1 MRISGISGV
10 SRLSIRALSVL
21 ACLAMMAGP
30 AHAGD
35 WALYH
40 HDNKRSA
47 VTGERIGTPLHP
59 QWTLDTGHAPSPAWP
74 APALRDIYNRR
85 PKHVHRVTY
94 DRAYHPVVAGDTLYF
109 ASSTDDKVYA
119 VDAKTGKER
128 WAFFTNGPVRCAPT
142 VADGRVYVGSD
153 DGSVYCLDAKTGGQV
168 WRYDAAKDGR
178 ILPGNG
184 RLISIAPVRTGV
196 LVDGGVAYFASG
208 LFPREGVHLHA
219 LDAGTGAEVW
229 TTDAHGISP
238 QGYLLASKT
247 RLYVPTGRTSP
258 AVFNRKDGSYIGTYS
273 TSGGTYALLTGDAV
287 ISGSSRLDMLNAEGR
302 DRIIDFEGRRIV
314 VTEDMY
320 YLLTETQL
328 VAYDRTHLIDARK
341 RQQDLAGR
349 IKTIADSLKAETTRR
364 EAAKFNERA
373 LYQASI
379 DSLTADLTD
388 LRGTLE
394 SIRASEHAWKVPVE
408 TAYAMILAGDTL
420 LLGGDDTVT
429 AMSAAKG
436 QTLWE
441 GSVDGRAYGL
451 AAANSRLYV
460 STDTGEIT
468 CFSNMQLSNPATI
481 GPGDAPDDDID
492 SRYVRAARHVAST
505 VDAKA
510 GYCIVLGCGDGG
522 FIAALARA
530 TGLHIVAVDDE
541 PEKVSKV
548 RIYLDAMGLYGSR
561 TAVIEHSLDRLPFTD
576 YVANCI
582 VSADVLDGDALP
594 VDPGEVVRILRPE
607 GGVALF
613 GMPEGAESGTFR
625 DDTRTW
631 LAKIPDISSW
641 NLSDDDG
648 IWLTGSRGPLPGGGE
663 WTHQYAEPGNTASSN
678 DSLVDNEVSVQW
690 FGRPGPRYIVD
701 RHHRPMAPLY
711 KSGRLFV
718 PGSNYLFGLDAY
730 NGTVLWERPLP
741 GSRRVA
747 VFRDTGWMA
756 ASSDYLYTAVAG
768 ECHTLDTK
776 TGETVRRFPV
786 PATDEPHE
794 WGYIAYHGGELYGTS
809 MKPSAPRR
817 SMDYDTIMEGTYWD
831 NRPLVT
837 GDELFCMDRITGAV
851 KWRYSRGAIIHS
863 TIAMDDRYIYFF
875 ESTSPEATADNDGRI
890 QLRFLFEGG
899 GGHLVKLDRM
909 TGETVWDRQIGFP
922 YRHAMFLSL
931 SGGKLLAVGSY
942 NLDDGCYYG
951 LYCYD
956 AETGGDVWN
965 NRFRYTATKNGEHG
979 EQDQHPVIVG
989 DMVYTRP
996 YAFNLNTGEQ
1006 RAFNLDRGGH
1016 GCGTISGSAFWLFG
1030 RGGNPRMYP
1039 LDGTGAEN
1047 IPLSLVNRPGCYINM
1062 IAVGGLVL
1070 IPESSSGCSCGYP
1083 IQTSMAFIPRQ

>member
-1 MRISGISGV
+1 M
-10 SRLSIRALSVL
+10 
-21 ACLAMMAGP
+21 
-30 AHAGD
+30 
-35 WALYH
+35 
-40 HDNKRSA
+40 
-47 VTGERIGTPLHP
+47 
-59 QWTLDTGHAPSPAWP
+59 
-74 APALRDIYNRR
+74 
-85 PKHVHRVTY
+85 
-94 DRAYHPVVAGDTLYF
+94 
-109 ASSTDDKVYA
+109 YA
-119 VDAKTGKER
+119 
-128 WAFFTNGPVRCAPT
+128 
-142 VADGRVYVGSD
+142 GSD
-153 DGSVYCLDAKTGGQV
+153 DGSVYCLDAKTGGLI
-168 WRYDAAKDGR
+168 WRFAASGDSR
-178 ILPGNG
+178 VLPGNG
-184 RLISIAPVRTGV
+184 RLVSIAPIRTGV

-219 LDAGTGAEVW
+219 LDAKTGAEIW
-229 TTDAHGISP
+229 QTDAHGISP

-258 AVFNRKDGSYIGTYS
+258 AVFNREDGSYIGTYS
-273 TSGGTYALLTGDAV
+273 TSGGTYALLAGDTV

-302 DRIIDFEGRRIV
+302 DRIIDFDGRRIV
-314 VTEDMY
+314 VTKDMY
-320 YLLTETQL
+320 YLLTETRL
-328 VAYDRTHLIDARK
+328 IAYDREHLIDARK
-341 RQQDLAGR
+341 RQQELAGR
-349 IKTIADSLKAETTRR
+349 IKTIADSLNAVTTRR
-364 EAAKFNERA
+364 EAAKFADRA
-373 LYQASI
+373 WFQSSI
-379 DSLTADLTD
+379 DSLAADLTD
-388 LRGTLE
+388 LRGTLD
-394 SIRASEHAWKVPVE
+394 SIRASEHAWKAPVG
-408 TAYAMILAGDTL
+408 TTYAMILAGDTL

-429 AMSAAKG
+429 AMSASTG
-436 QTLWE
+436 ETLWT
-441 GSVDGRAYGL
+441 GAVDGRGYGL
-451 AAANSRLYV
+451 AAANGKLYV
-460 STDTGEIT
+460 STDTGRIT
-468 CFSNMQLSNPATI
+468 CFNHLHRKNPADI
-481 GPGDAPDDDID
+481 SFKDAPTNDID
-492 SRYVRAARHVAST
+492 SRYMRAARHVADM
-505 VDAKA
+505 VDTSA
-510 GYCIVLGCGDGG
+510 GYCVVLGCGDGG
-522 FIAALARA
+522 FIAALASV
-530 TGLHIVAVDDE
+530 TGLHIVAVDGHS
-541 PEKVSKV
+541 EKVSKA
-548 RIYLDAMGLYGSR
+548 REYLDTMGLYGSR
-561 TAVIEHSLDRLPFTD
+561 TAVIEHTLDRLPFTE

-582 VSADVLDGDALP
+582 VSADVLDGGSLP
-594 VDPGEVVRILRPE
+594 VAPDEINRILRPE

-613 GMPEGAESGTFR
+613 GIPDGTESGTFR
-625 DDTRTW
+625 DDARAW
-631 LAKIPDISSW
+631 LAKMSDSTGW
-641 NLSDDDG
+641 TLSDNDG
-648 IWLTGSRGPLPGGGE
+648 VWLSGKRGSLPGGGE

-678 DSLVDNEVSVQW
+678 DSLVDTEVSVQW

-756 ASSDYLYTAVAG
+756 ASSDYLYTAVGG

-776 TGETVRRFPV
+776 TGETIRRFPV
-786 PATDEPHE
+786 PATDEPHD
-794 WGYIAYHGGELYGTS
+794 WGYIAYQGNELYGTL

-831 NRPLVT
+831 DRPLVT
-837 GDELFCMDRITGAV
+837 GDELFCMDKTTGAV
-851 KWRYSRGAIIHS
+851 KWRYRHGVIIHS
-863 TIAMDDRYIYFF
+863 TIAMNDRYVYFF

-890 QLRFLFEGG
+890 QLRFLFESG

-909 TGETVWDRQIGFP
+909 TGETVWDRQTGFP

-956 AETGGDVWN
+956 AETGGEMWN
-965 NRFRYTATKNGEHG
+965 NRFRYTAIKNGEHG

-989 DMVYTRP
+989 DTVYARP
-996 YAFNLNTGEQ
+996 YAFDLNTGEQ

-1083 IQTSMAFIPRQ
+1083 IQTSMAFIPRH